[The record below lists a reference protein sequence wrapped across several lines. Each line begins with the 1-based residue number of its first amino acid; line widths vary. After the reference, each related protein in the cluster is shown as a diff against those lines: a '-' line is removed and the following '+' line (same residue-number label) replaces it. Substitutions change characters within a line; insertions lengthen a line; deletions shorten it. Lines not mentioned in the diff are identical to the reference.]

1 MLAFRGSFDT
11 YAGLFPRDEGK
22 SYGRSVDELQ
32 ILMLEASDRFTIKS
46 IIKNGVSNLSSL
58 VGQLYANYDP
68 MGYVRSI
75 NF

>member
-22 SYGRSVDELQ
+22 SYGRGVDELQ

-46 IIKNGVSNLSSL
+46 IIKKWRIESIV
-58 VGQLYANYDP
+58 VGWTVLRQL
-68 MGYVRSI
+68 
-75 NF
+75 